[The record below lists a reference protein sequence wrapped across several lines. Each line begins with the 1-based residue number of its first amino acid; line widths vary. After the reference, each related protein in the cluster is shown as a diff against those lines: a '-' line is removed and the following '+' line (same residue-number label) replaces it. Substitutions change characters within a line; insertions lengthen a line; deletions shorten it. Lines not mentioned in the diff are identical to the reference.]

1 MKKLLIIAAVLLLVV
16 IVGVGVFLY
25 NSIDPIVKAGIE
37 KYGSEIA
44 GTKVSVGSV
53 DISLKSGRGTI
64 RNLEV
69 HNPKGFSSAA
79 VFRLGEIT
87 VDLDV
92 ASLNKDPI
100 VVDKVTVLAPEVH
113 VEVAANGQ
121 TNLGVVKDH
130 VDAFHA
136 GSGRSRKQ
144 DAGYEKK
151 FRIAT
156 FTFENGRLD
165 ADATAVGAG
174 AFEEEIPPVRMKD
187 VGGAQGSSPDAIGK
201 EVTHALLGAAMNV
214 VEKELRNRAVEK
226 LGEKVKEK
234 LGTILK

>member
-25 NSIDPIVKAGIE
+25 NSIDAIVKAGIE
-37 KYGSEIA
+37 KYGSEIT

-64 RNLEV
+64 RNVEV

-79 VFRLGEIT
+79 VFRLKEIT

-100 VVDKVTVLAPEVH
+100 VVDKVIVLAPEVH

-130 VDAFHA
+130 VDAFQA
-136 GSGRSRKQ
+136 RSGASRKQ

-165 ADATAVGAG
+165 GDASAVGGG
-174 AFEEEIPPVRMKD
+174 AFEEELPPVRMRD

-214 VEKELRNRAVEK
+214 VEKELGNRAVD
-226 LGEKVKEK
+226 KVKEK
-234 LGTILK
+234 LKTILK

>member
-25 NSIDPIVKAGIE
+25 NSIDAIVKSGIE
-37 KYGSEIA
+37 KYGSEIT

-64 RNLEV
+64 RNVEV

-79 VFRLGEIT
+79 VFRLSEIT

-100 VVDKVTVLAPEVH
+100 VVDKVTILAPEVH
-113 VEVAANGQ
+113 AEVAANGQ
-121 TNLGVVKDH
+121 TNLGVVRDH
-130 VDAFHA
+130 VDAFQA
-136 GSGRSRKQ
+136 GSGASRKQ

-156 FTFENGRLD
+156 LAVEAGQVD
-165 ADATAVGAG
+165 ADAAAVGGG
-174 AFEEEIPPVRMKD
+174 AFEEKIPPVRMKD

-214 VEKELRNRAVEK
+214 VEKELRNRAVDK
-226 LGEKVKEK
+226 LEGKVKEK
-234 LGTILK
+234 LETILK